1 MALIDF
7 LTTDEQQRIVSAITE
22 AERQTSGE
30 ICVHVTPRCWGN
42 VMTTAQKKFNQLKLY
57 ETERRNAVLIFIAYK
72 SHKFAI
78 LGDQGINELV
88 PDDFWKDTLT
98 LLGEKLKAGE
108 TCNGLC
114 ETILQIGNK
123 LTHYF
128 PAIKDDINEL
138 SNEITY
144 ED

>member
-7 LTTDEQQRIVSAITE
+7 LTTDEQQRIVSAIAE
-22 AERQTSGE
+22 AEHQTSGE

-108 TCNGLC
+108 TCTGLC

>member
-42 VMTTAQKKFNQLKLY
+42 VMTTALKKFNQLKLY

-108 TCNGLC
+108 TCKGLC

-128 PAIKDDINEL
+128 PAVKDDINEL

>member
-7 LTTDEQQRIVSAITE
+7 LTTDEQQRIVSAIAE
-22 AERQTSGE
+22 AEHQTSGE
-30 ICVHVTPRCWGN
+30 ICVHVTPRCWGK

-98 LLGEKLKAGE
+98 LLGEKLKAGK

-128 PAIKDDINEL
+128 PAVKDDINEL

>member
-7 LTTDEQQRIVSAITE
+7 LTTDEQQRIVSAIAE
-22 AERQTSGE
+22 AEHQTSGE

-98 LLGEKLKAGE
+98 LLGKKLKAGE

-128 PAIKDDINEL
+128 PAVKDDINEL